1 MLDVLNYA
9 VQYVIFYVMGRPKKY
24 DRDDVLKKSL
34 QVFWQRGFADT
45 GLQDLEKATG
55 VNKSGLYAEFKDK
68 EDIFLSSLRYY
79 YASRGG
85 GEILN
90 KEPLGWNNIESFFK
104 FAAKGCLGEQG
115 CLSVCSMREL
125 KILPAEARKMV
136 SKGRVRLRHLFEK
149 NIAAEKTKMPAG
161 ALAEI
166 AATFFSGF
174 SIEQNLKT
182 SKASRHRK
190 IEDFM
195 QAVRSM

>member
-1 MLDVLNYA
+1 MFA
-9 VQYVIFYVMGRPKKY
+9 VWRRRWQAFPSSGRPKKY
-24 DRDDVLKKSL
+24 ERDEVLKKAMEL
-34 QVFWQRGFADT
+34 FWQRGFADT

-55 VNKSGLYAEFKDK
+55 VNKSGLYAEFKGK

-79 YASRGG
+79 YDRRGS

-90 KEPLGWNNIESFFK
+90 REPFGWDNIEGFFK
-104 FAAKGCLGEQG
+104 LSARGWSGERG
-115 CLSVCSMREL
+115 CLSVNSMREL
-125 KILPAEARKMV
+125 NILPAEAQKMV
-136 SKGRVRLRHLFEK
+136 SEGRVQFKHLFEK

-166 AATFFSGF
+166 VATFFSGF

-182 SKASRHRK
+182 SKASKLRK

-195 QAVRSM
+195 QTVRSM